1 MRIKRRTFLS
11 LILCALALLFL
22 PSGTP
27 AQPAKHFLA
36 YVGTYTTKTQSKGIY
51 AFHFDATTGQLAEI
65 GLAAETTDPSFVA
78 VHPSGKFLY
87 AVNEA
92 LITDDRKHGGVSAFS
107 IDSQSGKLTF
117 LNQVSSLGVDPCFIT
132 FDRTAKFV
140 LVANYTSGSVA
151 VFPLLEDGRIGKAT
165 AFVVDSGTPGPNK
178 ARQEGPHAHN
188 IYVPKDNRFVFV
200 VDLGL
205 DEVLAYKFDVGNGT
219 LTPNNS
225 AYVKINAGSGP
236 RHIAFTADEK
246 FAYVISELAST
257 VTSLRFDAKKGRFKE
272 FQSNSTL
279 PPDFHG
285 QNDAAEIAIHP
296 TGKFLYASNRGNN
309 SIAIFGIDPKK
320 GTLTPLG
327 GMPSG
332 GKTPRH
338 FAIDPSGNYLLAENE
353 DSSDISVFRM
363 DPATGAL
370 STSAET
376 VKTPSPVCLVFVPTE

>member
-1 MRIKRRTFLS
+1 MKIQRRTFLS

-27 AQPAKHFLA
+27 AQPAKNFLA

-51 AFHFDATTGQLAEI
+51 AFHFDATTGQVSEI
-65 GLAAETTDPSFVA
+65 GVAAETTDPSFVA
-78 VHPSGKFLY
+78 VHPGGKYLY

-92 LITDDRKHGGVSAFS
+92 AITDGGKHGGVTAFA
-107 IDSQSGKLTF
+107 INKQSGKLTL
-117 LNQVSSLGVDPCFIT
+117 LNQVSSLGVDPCYIT
-132 FDRTAKFV
+132 FDRTAKFA

-165 AFVVDSGTPGPNK
+165 AFVVDNGTPGPNK

-188 IYVPKDNRFVFV
+188 IYVSKDNRFVFV
-200 VDLGL
+200 ADLGL
-205 DEVLAYKFDVGNGT
+205 DEVLAYKFDAGNGT
-219 LTPNNS
+219 LMPNHP
-225 AYVKINAGSGP
+225 AYVKIKAGSGP
-236 RHIAFTADEK
+236 RHIAFTEDEK
-246 FAYVISELAST
+246 FAYIVSELAST

-272 FQSNSTL
+272 FQSSSTL

-296 TGKFLYASNRGNN
+296 SGKFLYVSNRGND

-353 DSSDISVFRM
+353 DSSNISVFRI
-363 DPATGAL
+363 DLGTGAL

-376 VKTPSPVCLVFVPTE
+376 VKTPSPVCLVFAPTQ